1 MVRSGAVIRFQNY
14 SLCADYLC
22 ITTYTIKM
30 RSSSN
35 PKIGIPMTRQIKL
48 HGKSYDTSNGE

>member
-1 MVRSGAVIRFQNY
+1 MVRSGAVIRFQKY
-14 SLCADYLC
+14 RLCADYLC

-30 RSSSN
+30 RSS
-35 PKIGIPMTRQIKL
+35 MTRQIKL